1 MTGRTNSVHF
11 RIAQSDDDIARCFAV
26 MIQLRPRLEKR
37 TFVPLIRSMMREGYQ
52 LAYLEDQKRVQ
63 AVAGFRI
70 TTMLAR
76 GRHMY
81 VDDLVTNDAHRSR
94 GYGGQLLGWLAE
106 QARAAGCQEID
117 LDSGVQRHAA
127 HRFYFRHGMEIMS
140 FHFRRML

>member
-1 MTGRTNSVHF
+1 MQI

-26 MIQLRPRLEKR
+26 MVQLRPHLEKEF
-37 TFVPLIRSMMREGYQ
+37 FVPLIRSMIQDGYQ
-52 LAYLEDQKRVQ
+52 LAYLEAEARVH

-81 VDDLVTNDAHRSR
+81 VDDLVTNDADRSR
-94 GYGGQLLGWLAE
+94 GYGAQLLRWLAE

-127 HRFYFRHGMEIMS
+127 HRFYFRHGMEITS